1 MVSVQDLAVV
11 TGSFGFTGAAI
22 ASHLLSLGRRVRTLT
37 GHPDRLDRLGGK
49 MEVAP
54 LSFQDPDRLRES
66 LIGAT
71 TLYNTYWVRFE
82 RGAATFGQAVE
93 NTRTL
98 VKAAEEAGVQR
109 LVHISITN
117 PSAESPLPYFRG
129 KALVEQAIGHST
141 LSHAIVR
148 PTVIFGSGSILLNN
162 IAWLLRRLPVFV
174 IPGSGD
180 YRLQPVSVEDVAE
193 LAVRAAHL
201 EDNVTLDAVGPETYT
216 FNELVR
222 LIADKVHSSARIIHL
237 PPSLAH
243 SAARVL
249 SVALRDVLITRD
261 EIEGLMA
268 GLLVSS
274 TPPTGESRFGE
285 WLEQNTS
292 SIGTAYFSELDRH
305 YR

>member
-1 MVSVQDLAVV
+1 MTSRDFNVV

-22 ASHLLSLGRRVRTLT
+22 ASRLLSLGRRVRTLT
-37 GHPDRLDRLGGK
+37 SHPDRLDHLGGK

-66 LIGAT
+66 LIDAT

-129 KALVEQAIGHST
+129 KALVEQAIGRSS

-148 PTVIFGSGSILLNN
+148 PTVIFGGGTILLNN
-162 IAWLLRRLPVFV
+162 IAWLLRHLPVFV
-174 IPGSGD
+174 IPGSGE
-180 YRLQPVSVEDVAE
+180 YLLQPVSVDDVAE
-193 LAVRAAHL
+193 LAVRGAHM
-201 EDNVTLDAVGPETYT
+201 ENNVTVDAAGPETYT

-222 LIADKVHSSARIIHL
+222 LIADRVHSRARIIHL
-237 PPSLAH
+237 LPSLAH
-243 SAARVL
+243 SLARAL
-249 SVALRDVLITRD
+249 SLALRDVLITRD
-261 EIEGLMA
+261 EIDGLMA
-268 GLLVSS
+268 ALLVSKAA
-274 TPPTGESRFGE
+274 PTGESRFGD
-285 WLEQNTS
+285 WLDQSAS